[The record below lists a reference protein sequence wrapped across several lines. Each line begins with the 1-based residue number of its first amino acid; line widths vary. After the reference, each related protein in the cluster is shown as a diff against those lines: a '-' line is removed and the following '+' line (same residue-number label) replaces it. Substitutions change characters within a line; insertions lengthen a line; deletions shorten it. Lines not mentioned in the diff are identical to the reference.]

1 MIHLPLTFL
10 FFFKMKAAELN
21 QFLVCRGRKG
31 NEHRAFSSKPNV
43 GRLWRTGR
51 LNSRILVRTSKIK
64 MIDQDDVIL
73 WQRVIRT
80 QEIKRKREKPEKGKR
95 RNAKIKEEKIFSS
108 LKMMRS
114 LAGEERML
122 GAGREDGENG

>member
-1 MIHLPLTFL
+1 
-10 FFFKMKAAELN
+10 MKAAELN

-95 RNAKIKEEKIFSS
+95 KNAKIKEEKIFSS